1 MNYTTYIS
9 AAEKL
14 NTLGQK
20 KLANSFIEHANELE
34 KRKISELK
42 FNILVGEVKAFK
54 DAKFLSARAIREKE
68 GNTIMFIFTSGDP
81 YSLNSNTHR
90 INTTINKD
98 GSVKWQSGNLF
109 LDRHSVKNFDK
120 LVKHI
125 TNYQKDIIDVINSMS
140 IDKKEIGIINRT
152 FYI

>member
-14 NTLGQK
+14 STLGQK
-20 KLANSFIEHANELE
+20 KLASSFIEHANKIEE
-34 KRKISELK
+34 RKISELK
-42 FNILVGEVKAFK
+42 FNILVGETKPFK
-54 DAKFLSARAIREKE
+54 DAKFTEARVLREKE
-68 GNTIMFIFTSGDP
+68 ANTIMFIFKSGND
-81 YSLNSNTHR
+81 NTHI
-90 INTTINKD
+90 INSTINKD

-125 TNYQKDIIDVINSMS
+125 TNYKKDIIDVTKVMS
-140 IDKKEIGIINRT
+140 IGKKDINIISRT

>member
-14 NTLGQK
+14 NTFGQK
-20 KLANSFIEHANELE
+20 KLANSFIEHANEIE

-42 FNILVGEVKAFK
+42 FNILVGEVKAFR
-54 DAKFLSARAIREKE
+54 DAKFTEARVLREKE
-68 GNTIMFIFTSGDP
+68 ANTIMLIFKSGND
-81 YSLNSNTHR
+81 NTHR

-109 LDRHSVKNFDK
+109 LDRYSVKNFDK
-120 LVKHI
+120 LLRHI
-125 TNYQKDIIDVINSMS
+125 TNYQKDIINVLAGMS
-140 IDKKEIGIINRT
+140 IDKKDINLVNRT

>member
-20 KLANSFIEHANELE
+20 KLANSFIEHANKIEE
-34 KRKISELK
+34 RKISELK

-54 DAKFLSARAIREKE
+54 DAKFAEARVLREKE
-68 GNTIMFIFTSGDP
+68 ANTIMLIFKSGND
-81 YSLNSNTHR
+81 NTHR

-109 LDRHSVKNFDK
+109 LDRYSVKNFDK
-120 LVKHI
+120 LLRHI
-125 TNYQKDIIDVINSMS
+125 TNYQKDIINVLAGMS
-140 IDKKEIGIINRT
+140 IDKKDINLVNRT

>member
-14 NTLGQK
+14 ITFGQK
-20 KLANSFIEHANELE
+20 NKANSFIEHANKIE

-42 FNILVGEVKAFK
+42 FNILVGEVKAFE
-54 DAKFLSARAIREKE
+54 DAKFIEARVLREKE
-68 GNTIMFIFTSGDP
+68 SNTIMFIFKSGND
-81 YSLNSNTHR
+81 NTHR

-109 LDRHSVKNFDK
+109 LDRYSVKNFDK
-120 LVKHI
+120 LLRHI
-125 TNYQKDIIDVINSMS
+125 TNYQKDIISVITAMS
-140 IDKKEIGIINRT
+140 ISKEAINLVNRT

>member
-14 NTLGQK
+14 ITFGQK
-20 KLANSFIEHANELE
+20 SKANSFIEHANKIEE
-34 KRKISELK
+34 RKISELK
-42 FNILVGEVKAFK
+42 FNILVGEVKAFE
-54 DAKFLSARAIREKE
+54 DAKFIEARVLREKE
-68 GNTIMFIFTSGDP
+68 SNTIMFIFKSGND
-81 YSLNSNTHR
+81 NTHR

-109 LDRHSVKNFDK
+109 LDRYSVKNFDK
-120 LVKHI
+120 LLRHI
-125 TNYQKDIIDVINSMS
+125 TNYQKDIISVITAMS
-140 IDKKEIGIINRT
+140 IGKEAINLVNRT

>member
-14 NTLGQK
+14 STLGQK
-20 KLANSFIEHANELE
+20 KLASSFIEHANKIEE
-34 KRKISELK
+34 RKISELK
-42 FNILVGEVKAFK
+42 FNILVGETKPFK
-54 DAKFLSARAIREKE
+54 DAKFTEARVLREKE
-68 GNTIMFIFTSGDP
+68 ANTIMFIFKSGND
-81 YSLNSNTHR
+81 NTHI
-90 INTTINKD
+90 INSTINKD

-109 LDRHSVKNFDK
+109 LDRYSVKNFDK

-125 TNYQKDIIDVINSMS
+125 TNYQKDIIGVTKSMS
-140 IDKKEIGIINRT
+140 IGKKDISIINRT

>member
-14 NTLGQK
+14 STLGQK
-20 KLANSFIEHANELE
+20 KLASSFIEHANKIEE
-34 KRKISELK
+34 RKISELK
-42 FNILVGEVKAFK
+42 FNILVGETKPFK
-54 DAKFLSARAIREKE
+54 DAKFTEARVLREKE
-68 GNTIMFIFTSGDP
+68 ANTIMFIFKSGND
-81 YSLNSNTHR
+81 NTHI
-90 INTTINKD
+90 INSTINKD

-109 LDRHSVKNFDK
+109 LDRYSVKNFDK

-125 TNYQKDIIDVINSMS
+125 TNYQKDIIDVTKSMS
-140 IDKKEIGIINRT
+140 IGKKDISIINRT